1 MHIVQDLRG
10 LSLWNAW
17 EMRRSELLYSFL
29 YLTGDHCWVRPFGQ
43 QALNIWLP
51 IYSTVVWVSS
61 GEIQAQVLATRQQ
74 SILTHQPHLQKGDIT
89 TVTVFCKC
97 IGLFPGPWDFIVYKL
112 LYVLRKIAK
121 VPLKKDS
128 APGKKYLKYKLG
140 DSSSWSRCPK
150 PSFLLFPLPLF
161 PILGQIFCSNN
172 LTSMLSRIPSNP
184 PILHI

>member
-89 TVTVFCKC
+89 AVTVFFFLK
-97 IGLFPGPWDFIVYKL
+97 LFYKFMFNVFF
-112 LYVLRKIAK
+112 Y
-121 VPLKKDS
+121 DMS
-128 APGKKYLKYKLG
+128 SLG
-140 DSSSWSRCPK
+140 NEPRPC
-150 PSFLLFPLPLF
+150 SFLLS
-161 PILGQIFCSNN
+161 IHLGESCSHAYESSPFNVGKRHYRPHDAV
-172 LTSMLSRIPSNP
+172 SRSTC
-184 PILHI
+184 LKT